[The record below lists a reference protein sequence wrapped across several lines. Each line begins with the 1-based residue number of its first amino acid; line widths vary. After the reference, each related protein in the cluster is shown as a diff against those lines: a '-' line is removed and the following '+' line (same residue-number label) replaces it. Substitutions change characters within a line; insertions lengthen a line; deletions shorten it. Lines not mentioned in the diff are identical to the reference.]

1 VRDVARR
8 EYDEQRAAAQRESD
22 RKIADQARRQI
33 DATVDARFQAMGQ
46 RIDDKLMTP
55 LRRLSLEPTWLLN
68 ETTDHRLVV
77 RARLAGDMQL
87 AAHTPRPQAYS
98 DSLASV
104 QIHQSALNNAFSHMG
119 LAGKTWLAPELFRH
133 ISHLLNLPAA
143 DAPENIPANMKLTF
157 AARDCLLANCV
168 NDRIELC
175 LRLDEL
181 EMDGHEWRD
190 LVVRAFYAPE
200 QADRTVRLVRDG
212 TVQLTAQRLTP
223 RSQIM
228 LRGLFSRIFARD
240 EGWTLLEGQWE
251 TNAGLKDAEVTQ
263 FEIEDGWINIAIG
276 PVRPAG
282 APITARAK

>member
-1 VRDVARR
+1 
-8 EYDEQRAAAQRESD
+8 
-22 RKIADQARRQI
+22 
-33 DATVDARFQAMGQ
+33 MGK
-46 RIDDKLMTP
+46 RIDEKVMTP
-55 LRRLSLEPTWLLN
+55 LRRLSLEPTWMLN

-87 AAHTPRPQAYS
+87 AAHTPRPQAFA
-98 DSLASV
+98 DSLASA
-104 QIHQSALNNAFSHMG
+104 QIHQSALNNAFSQMG
-119 LAGKTWLAPELFRH
+119 LAGKTWPAPDLFRH
-133 ISHLLNLPAA
+133 LSQLLNLPAG
-143 DAPENIPANMKLTF
+143 DAPDNIPASMRVTF
-157 AARDCLLANCV
+157 APRDCLLATCV

-181 EMDGHEWRD
+181 EMDGHQWRD
-190 LVVRAFYAPE
+190 LVVRVFYAPE

-212 TVQLTAQRLTP
+212 TVQLSAQRLTP

-240 EGWTLLEGQWE
+240 GGWTLLDGQWD
-251 TNAGLKDAEVTQ
+251 TNPGLKDVEVTQ

-276 PVRPAG
+276 PIRPAG